1 MALAA
6 YSTSL
11 SAYAFA
17 NYRSKVLFAVLGCP
31 LILATLPVVGV
42 VLMAGGIA
50 TNSPSWTCVGVVLEV
65 IELVIQVMFAV
76 PLFLM
81 ALANALAGVI
91 WVGILP
97 IVFAAYLIT
106 ECVFVALS
114 LSMARDTPSSWKFV

>member
-1 MALAA
+1 MWMDVFPLEYQLFRQLIGLGFMALAA

-50 TNSPSWTCVGVVLEV
+50 TNSPSWTCVVC
-65 IELVIQVMFAV
+65 
-76 PLFLM
+76 
-81 ALANALAGVI
+81 
-91 WVGILP
+91 
-97 IVFAAYLIT
+97 AY
-106 ECVFVALS
+106 
-114 LSMARDTPSSWKFV
+114 